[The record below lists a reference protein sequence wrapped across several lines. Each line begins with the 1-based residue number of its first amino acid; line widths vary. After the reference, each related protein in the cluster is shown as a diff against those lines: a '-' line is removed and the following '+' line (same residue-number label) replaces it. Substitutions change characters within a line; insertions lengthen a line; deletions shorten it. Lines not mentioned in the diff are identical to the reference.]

1 MKREVPAPAP
11 VVTDHALIRYL
22 ERVVGI
28 DVEVHRRAVAALV
41 GVAVAHGAGALV
53 HDGHRYCLSKAFV
66 TTVKPVRRDPAF
78 PVVRAIEDAE

>member
-1 MKREVPAPAP
+1 MKRPAAVPAPI
-11 VVTDHALIRYL
+11 VTDHALVRYL

-28 DVEVHRRAVAALV
+28 DVEAHRREVAALV
-41 GVAVAHGAGALV
+41 GVAVAHRAGALV
-53 HDGHRYCLSKAFV
+53 HDGHRYCLSDAFV

>member
-1 MKREVPAPAP
+1 MKRPGPVPAAI
-11 VVTDHALIRYL
+11 VTDHALVRYL

-28 DVEVHRRAVAALV
+28 DVEAHRREVAELV

-53 HDGHRYCLSKAFV
+53 RDGHRYCLSNAFV

-78 PVVRAIEDAE
+78 PVLRAIEDAE